1 MAEEKAKKVN
11 NASKYISK
19 DVIVIAVVLIAI
31 AAYIIAEC
39 YSATHVDIQTVT
51 AVKSTVYQTLDKKA
65 LVIRDEHTVEGNSSG
80 VTVAC
85 VNDGEKVK
93 VGGNIAMVF
102 SNSDNAKSYSSALDL
117 QSRLDYYINLESK
130 SAGTATDVE
139 QIDSDVIN
147 DVNDY
152 IRSSSSNNFS
162 AVQSAALDLNDKL
175 TRRQMIIGEDIDF
188 STVKQGL
195 EQKLNAINL
204 ESCKP
209 TGYVS
214 TKESGIFSSYS
225 DGCETA
231 FDYKNID
238 KLDVNTLDKYIAQAK
253 KAKKTDSLGKLITDY
268 EWYFACKVSADEVKG
283 IENGDILNVALKDS
297 DKVIECEVVSG
308 ATLDL
313 GVKEAVLILRSSEMD
328 SELASMRLEKFIP
341 DEARIQSVQDNY
353 KKVLSDV
360 KETAIK
366 AGRNPDDVRLMAVT
380 KTVESFYI
388 NKVLDLGA
396 DLIGENRVQEF
407 LGKKDE
413 LHLNGVEKHLIG
425 HLQTNKVKQIVG
437 EVDMIE
443 SVDSVHLAK
452 EISKIS
458 SKKEITTNILLEVN
472 VGKEES
478 KSGIFLEGLNDLIAE
493 VSEMENIKIK
503 GLMTIPPICDSE
515 AEVSKYF
522 ESMYQTFIDIKN
534 KKIDNVDMDI
544 LSMGMSH
551 DYEAAVKNGSNI
563 VRVGSAIFGA
573 RKYF

>member
-117 QSRLDYYINLESK
+117 KSRLDYYINLESK

-175 TRRQMIIGEDIDF
+175 TRRQMIIGEDI
-188 STVKQGL
+188 
-195 EQKLNAINL
+195 AINL

-328 SELASMRLEKFIP
+328 SELASMRLENIEIRFN
-341 DEARIQSVQDNY
+341 EY
-353 KKVLSDV
+353 TGFKVPSS
-360 KETAIK
+360 AIHINDK
-366 AGRNPDDVRLMAVT
+366 GE
-380 KTVESFYI
+380 KTVYALVANQVESLFI
-388 NKVLDLGA
+388 QPRIMLC
-396 DLIGENRVQEF
+396 
-407 LGKKDE
+407 
-413 LHLNGVEKHLIG
+413 LNTL
-425 HLQTNKVKQIVG
+425 LR
-437 EVDMIE
+437 M
-443 SVDSVHLAK
+443 
-452 EISKIS
+452 KIQF
-458 SKKEITTNILLEVN
+458 VY
-472 VGKEES
+472 
-478 KSGIFLEGLNDLIAE
+478 
-493 VSEMENIKIK
+493 
-503 GLMTIPPICDSE
+503 MT
-515 AEVSKYF
+515 K
-522 ESMYQTFIDIKN
+522 
-534 KKIDNVDMDI
+534 
-544 LSMGMSH
+544 
-551 DYEAAVKNGSNI
+551 
-563 VRVGSAIFGA
+563 
-573 RKYF
+573 

>member
-297 DKVIECEVVSG
+297 DKVIEFEVVSG

-328 SELASMRLEKFIP
+328 SELASMRLENIEIRFN
-341 DEARIQSVQDNY
+341 EY
-353 KKVLSDV
+353 TGFKVPSS
-360 KETAIK
+360 AIHINDK
-366 AGRNPDDVRLMAVT
+366 GE
-380 KTVESFYI
+380 KTVYALVANQVESRTG
-388 NKVLDLGA
+388 KVIYSTKDYVVFEYTPEDENSIRLYDQIITQGKDLH
-396 DLIGENRVQEF
+396 D
-407 LGKKDE
+407 GK
-413 LHLNGVEKHLIG
+413 VY
-425 HLQTNKVKQIVG
+425 T
-437 EVDMIE
+437 
-443 SVDSVHLAK
+443 
-452 EISKIS
+452 
-458 SKKEITTNILLEVN
+458 
-472 VGKEES
+472 
-478 KSGIFLEGLNDLIAE
+478 
-493 VSEMENIKIK
+493 
-503 GLMTIPPICDSE
+503 
-515 AEVSKYF
+515 
-522 ESMYQTFIDIKN
+522 
-534 KKIDNVDMDI
+534 
-544 LSMGMSH
+544 
-551 DYEAAVKNGSNI
+551 
-563 VRVGSAIFGA
+563 
-573 RKYF
+573 

>member
-162 AVQSAALDLNDKL
+162 AAQSAALDLNDKL

-297 DKVIECEVVSG
+297 DKVIECKVVSG

-328 SELASMRLEKFIP
+328 SELASMRLENIEIRFN
-341 DEARIQSVQDNY
+341 EY
-353 KKVLSDV
+353 TGFKVPSS
-360 KETAIK
+360 AIHINDK
-366 AGRNPDDVRLMAVT
+366 GE
-380 KTVESFYI
+380 KTVYALVANQVESRTG
-388 NKVLDLGA
+388 KVIYSTKDYVVFEYTPEDENSIRLYDQIITQGKDLH
-396 DLIGENRVQEF
+396 D
-407 LGKKDE
+407 GK
-413 LHLNGVEKHLIG
+413 VY
-425 HLQTNKVKQIVG
+425 T
-437 EVDMIE
+437 
-443 SVDSVHLAK
+443 
-452 EISKIS
+452 
-458 SKKEITTNILLEVN
+458 
-472 VGKEES
+472 
-478 KSGIFLEGLNDLIAE
+478 
-493 VSEMENIKIK
+493 
-503 GLMTIPPICDSE
+503 
-515 AEVSKYF
+515 
-522 ESMYQTFIDIKN
+522 
-534 KKIDNVDMDI
+534 
-544 LSMGMSH
+544 
-551 DYEAAVKNGSNI
+551 
-563 VRVGSAIFGA
+563 
-573 RKYF
+573 

>member
-162 AVQSAALDLNDKL
+162 AAQSAALDLNDKL

-313 GVKEAVLILRSSEMD
+313 GVKVAVLILRSSEMD
-328 SELASMRLEKFIP
+328 SELASMRLENIEIRFN
-341 DEARIQSVQDNY
+341 EY
-353 KKVLSDV
+353 TGFKVPSS
-360 KETAIK
+360 AIHINDK
-366 AGRNPDDVRLMAVT
+366 GE
-380 KTVESFYI
+380 KTVYALVANQVESRTG
-388 NKVLDLGA
+388 KVIYSTKDYVVFEYTPEDENSIRLYDQIITQGKDLH
-396 DLIGENRVQEF
+396 D
-407 LGKKDE
+407 GK
-413 LHLNGVEKHLIG
+413 VY
-425 HLQTNKVKQIVG
+425 T
-437 EVDMIE
+437 
-443 SVDSVHLAK
+443 
-452 EISKIS
+452 
-458 SKKEITTNILLEVN
+458 
-472 VGKEES
+472 
-478 KSGIFLEGLNDLIAE
+478 
-493 VSEMENIKIK
+493 
-503 GLMTIPPICDSE
+503 
-515 AEVSKYF
+515 
-522 ESMYQTFIDIKN
+522 
-534 KKIDNVDMDI
+534 
-544 LSMGMSH
+544 
-551 DYEAAVKNGSNI
+551 
-563 VRVGSAIFGA
+563 
-573 RKYF
+573 

>member
-214 TKESGIFSSYS
+214 TNESGIFSSYS

-297 DKVIECEVVSG
+297 DKVIEFEVVSG

-328 SELASMRLEKFIP
+328 SELASMRLENIEIRFN
-341 DEARIQSVQDNY
+341 EY
-353 KKVLSDV
+353 TGFKVPSS
-360 KETAIK
+360 AIHINDK
-366 AGRNPDDVRLMAVT
+366 GE
-380 KTVESFYI
+380 KTVYAFVANQVESRTG
-388 NKVLDLGA
+388 KVIYSTKDYVVFEYTPEDENSIRLYDQIITQGKDLH
-396 DLIGENRVQEF
+396 D
-407 LGKKDE
+407 GK
-413 LHLNGVEKHLIG
+413 VY
-425 HLQTNKVKQIVG
+425 T
-437 EVDMIE
+437 
-443 SVDSVHLAK
+443 
-452 EISKIS
+452 
-458 SKKEITTNILLEVN
+458 
-472 VGKEES
+472 
-478 KSGIFLEGLNDLIAE
+478 
-493 VSEMENIKIK
+493 
-503 GLMTIPPICDSE
+503 
-515 AEVSKYF
+515 
-522 ESMYQTFIDIKN
+522 
-534 KKIDNVDMDI
+534 
-544 LSMGMSH
+544 
-551 DYEAAVKNGSNI
+551 
-563 VRVGSAIFGA
+563 
-573 RKYF
+573 

>member
-188 STVKQGL
+188 STVKQDL

-297 DKVIECEVVSG
+297 DKVIECEVVCG

-328 SELASMRLEKFIP
+328 SELASMRLENIEIRFN
-341 DEARIQSVQDNY
+341 EY
-353 KKVLSDV
+353 TGFKVPSS
-360 KETAIK
+360 AIHINDK
-366 AGRNPDDVRLMAVT
+366 GE
-380 KTVESFYI
+380 KTVYALVANQVESRTG
-388 NKVLDLGA
+388 KVIYSTKDYVVFEYTPEDENSIRLYDQIITQGKDLH
-396 DLIGENRVQEF
+396 D
-407 LGKKDE
+407 GK
-413 LHLNGVEKHLIG
+413 VY
-425 HLQTNKVKQIVG
+425 T
-437 EVDMIE
+437 
-443 SVDSVHLAK
+443 
-452 EISKIS
+452 
-458 SKKEITTNILLEVN
+458 
-472 VGKEES
+472 
-478 KSGIFLEGLNDLIAE
+478 
-493 VSEMENIKIK
+493 
-503 GLMTIPPICDSE
+503 
-515 AEVSKYF
+515 
-522 ESMYQTFIDIKN
+522 
-534 KKIDNVDMDI
+534 
-544 LSMGMSH
+544 
-551 DYEAAVKNGSNI
+551 
-563 VRVGSAIFGA
+563 
-573 RKYF
+573 

>member
-19 DVIVIAVVLIAI
+19 DVIVIGVVLIAI

-238 KLDVNTLDKYIAQAK
+238 KLDVNTLDKYIDQAK

-328 SELASMRLEKFIP
+328 SELASMRLENIEIRFN
-341 DEARIQSVQDNY
+341 EY
-353 KKVLSDV
+353 TGFKVPSS
-360 KETAIK
+360 AIHINDK
-366 AGRNPDDVRLMAVT
+366 GE
-380 KTVESFYI
+380 KTVYALVANQVESRTG
-388 NKVLDLGA
+388 KVIYSTKDYVVFEYTPEDENSIRLYDQIITQGKDLH
-396 DLIGENRVQEF
+396 D
-407 LGKKDE
+407 GK
-413 LHLNGVEKHLIG
+413 VY
-425 HLQTNKVKQIVG
+425 T
-437 EVDMIE
+437 
-443 SVDSVHLAK
+443 
-452 EISKIS
+452 
-458 SKKEITTNILLEVN
+458 
-472 VGKEES
+472 
-478 KSGIFLEGLNDLIAE
+478 
-493 VSEMENIKIK
+493 
-503 GLMTIPPICDSE
+503 
-515 AEVSKYF
+515 
-522 ESMYQTFIDIKN
+522 
-534 KKIDNVDMDI
+534 
-544 LSMGMSH
+544 
-551 DYEAAVKNGSNI
+551 
-563 VRVGSAIFGA
+563 
-573 RKYF
+573 

>member
-297 DKVIECEVVSG
+297 DKVIECEVVRG

-328 SELASMRLEKFIP
+328 SELASMRLENIEIRFN
-341 DEARIQSVQDNY
+341 EY
-353 KKVLSDV
+353 TGFKVPSS
-360 KETAIK
+360 AIHINDK
-366 AGRNPDDVRLMAVT
+366 GE
-380 KTVESFYI
+380 KTVYALVANQVESRTG
-388 NKVLDLGA
+388 KVIYSTKDYVVFEYTPEDENSIRLYDQIITQGKDLH
-396 DLIGENRVQEF
+396 D
-407 LGKKDE
+407 GK
-413 LHLNGVEKHLIG
+413 VY
-425 HLQTNKVKQIVG
+425 T
-437 EVDMIE
+437 
-443 SVDSVHLAK
+443 
-452 EISKIS
+452 
-458 SKKEITTNILLEVN
+458 
-472 VGKEES
+472 
-478 KSGIFLEGLNDLIAE
+478 
-493 VSEMENIKIK
+493 
-503 GLMTIPPICDSE
+503 
-515 AEVSKYF
+515 
-522 ESMYQTFIDIKN
+522 
-534 KKIDNVDMDI
+534 
-544 LSMGMSH
+544 
-551 DYEAAVKNGSNI
+551 
-563 VRVGSAIFGA
+563 
-573 RKYF
+573 

>member
-162 AVQSAALDLNDKL
+162 AAQSAALDLNDKL

-297 DKVIECEVVSG
+297 DKVIECEVVNG

-328 SELASMRLEKFIP
+328 SELASMRLENIEIRFN
-341 DEARIQSVQDNY
+341 EY
-353 KKVLSDV
+353 TGFKVPSS
-360 KETAIK
+360 AIHINDK
-366 AGRNPDDVRLMAVT
+366 GE
-380 KTVESFYI
+380 KTIYALVANQVESRTG
-388 NKVLDLGA
+388 KVIYSTKDYVVFEYTPEDENSIRLYDQIITQGKDLH
-396 DLIGENRVQEF
+396 D
-407 LGKKDE
+407 GK
-413 LHLNGVEKHLIG
+413 VY
-425 HLQTNKVKQIVG
+425 T
-437 EVDMIE
+437 
-443 SVDSVHLAK
+443 
-452 EISKIS
+452 
-458 SKKEITTNILLEVN
+458 
-472 VGKEES
+472 
-478 KSGIFLEGLNDLIAE
+478 
-493 VSEMENIKIK
+493 
-503 GLMTIPPICDSE
+503 
-515 AEVSKYF
+515 
-522 ESMYQTFIDIKN
+522 
-534 KKIDNVDMDI
+534 
-544 LSMGMSH
+544 
-551 DYEAAVKNGSNI
+551 
-563 VRVGSAIFGA
+563 
-573 RKYF
+573 

>member
-308 ATLDL
+308 AMLDL

-328 SELASMRLEKFIP
+328 SELASMRLENIEIRFN
-341 DEARIQSVQDNY
+341 EY
-353 KKVLSDV
+353 TGFKVPSS
-360 KETAIK
+360 AIHINDK
-366 AGRNPDDVRLMAVT
+366 GE
-380 KTVESFYI
+380 KTVYALVANQVESRTG
-388 NKVLDLGA
+388 KVIYSTKDYVVFEYTPEDENSIRLYDQIITQGKDLH
-396 DLIGENRVQEF
+396 D
-407 LGKKDE
+407 GK
-413 LHLNGVEKHLIG
+413 VY
-425 HLQTNKVKQIVG
+425 T
-437 EVDMIE
+437 
-443 SVDSVHLAK
+443 
-452 EISKIS
+452 
-458 SKKEITTNILLEVN
+458 
-472 VGKEES
+472 
-478 KSGIFLEGLNDLIAE
+478 
-493 VSEMENIKIK
+493 
-503 GLMTIPPICDSE
+503 
-515 AEVSKYF
+515 
-522 ESMYQTFIDIKN
+522 
-534 KKIDNVDMDI
+534 
-544 LSMGMSH
+544 
-551 DYEAAVKNGSNI
+551 
-563 VRVGSAIFGA
+563 
-573 RKYF
+573 

>member
-65 LVIRDEHTVEGNSSG
+65 LVIRDEHAVEGNSSG

-152 IRSSSSNNFS
+152 IRSSSSNDFS

-313 GVKEAVLILRSSEMD
+313 GVKESVLILRSSEMD
-328 SELASMRLEKFIP
+328 SELASMRLENIEIRFN
-341 DEARIQSVQDNY
+341 EY
-353 KKVLSDV
+353 TGFKVPSS
-360 KETAIK
+360 AIHINDK
-366 AGRNPDDVRLMAVT
+366 GE
-380 KTVESFYI
+380 KTVYALVANQVESRTG
-388 NKVLDLGA
+388 KVIYSTKDYVVFEYTPEDENSIRLYDQIITQGKDLH
-396 DLIGENRVQEF
+396 D
-407 LGKKDE
+407 GK
-413 LHLNGVEKHLIG
+413 VY
-425 HLQTNKVKQIVG
+425 T
-437 EVDMIE
+437 
-443 SVDSVHLAK
+443 
-452 EISKIS
+452 
-458 SKKEITTNILLEVN
+458 
-472 VGKEES
+472 
-478 KSGIFLEGLNDLIAE
+478 
-493 VSEMENIKIK
+493 
-503 GLMTIPPICDSE
+503 
-515 AEVSKYF
+515 
-522 ESMYQTFIDIKN
+522 
-534 KKIDNVDMDI
+534 
-544 LSMGMSH
+544 
-551 DYEAAVKNGSNI
+551 
-563 VRVGSAIFGA
+563 
-573 RKYF
+573 

>member
-313 GVKEAVLILRSSEMD
+313 GDKEAVLILRSSEMD
-328 SELASMRLEKFIP
+328 SELASMRLENIEIRFN
-341 DEARIQSVQDNY
+341 EY
-353 KKVLSDV
+353 TGFKVPSS
-360 KETAIK
+360 AIHINDK
-366 AGRNPDDVRLMAVT
+366 GE
-380 KTVESFYI
+380 KTVYALVANQVESRTG
-388 NKVLDLGA
+388 KVIYSTKDYVVFEYTPEDENSIRLYDQIITQGKDLH
-396 DLIGENRVQEF
+396 D
-407 LGKKDE
+407 GK
-413 LHLNGVEKHLIG
+413 VY
-425 HLQTNKVKQIVG
+425 T
-437 EVDMIE
+437 
-443 SVDSVHLAK
+443 
-452 EISKIS
+452 
-458 SKKEITTNILLEVN
+458 
-472 VGKEES
+472 
-478 KSGIFLEGLNDLIAE
+478 
-493 VSEMENIKIK
+493 
-503 GLMTIPPICDSE
+503 
-515 AEVSKYF
+515 
-522 ESMYQTFIDIKN
+522 
-534 KKIDNVDMDI
+534 
-544 LSMGMSH
+544 
-551 DYEAAVKNGSNI
+551 
-563 VRVGSAIFGA
+563 
-573 RKYF
+573 

>member
-313 GVKEAVLILRSSEMD
+313 VGVKEAVLILRSSEMD
-328 SELASMRLEKFIP
+328 SELASMRLENIEIRFN
-341 DEARIQSVQDNY
+341 EY
-353 KKVLSDV
+353 TGFKVPSS
-360 KETAIK
+360 AIHINDK
-366 AGRNPDDVRLMAVT
+366 GE
-380 KTVESFYI
+380 KTVYALVANQVESRTG
-388 NKVLDLGA
+388 KVIYSTKDYVVFEYTPEDENSIRLYDQIITQGKDLH
-396 DLIGENRVQEF
+396 D
-407 LGKKDE
+407 GK
-413 LHLNGVEKHLIG
+413 VY
-425 HLQTNKVKQIVG
+425 T
-437 EVDMIE
+437 
-443 SVDSVHLAK
+443 
-452 EISKIS
+452 
-458 SKKEITTNILLEVN
+458 
-472 VGKEES
+472 
-478 KSGIFLEGLNDLIAE
+478 
-493 VSEMENIKIK
+493 
-503 GLMTIPPICDSE
+503 
-515 AEVSKYF
+515 
-522 ESMYQTFIDIKN
+522 
-534 KKIDNVDMDI
+534 
-544 LSMGMSH
+544 
-551 DYEAAVKNGSNI
+551 
-563 VRVGSAIFGA
+563 
-573 RKYF
+573 

>member
-152 IRSSSSNNFS
+152 IRSSSNNNFS

-204 ESCKP
+204 DSCKP

-313 GVKEAVLILRSSEMD
+313 GVKESVLILRSSEMD
-328 SELASMRLEKFIP
+328 SELASMRLENIEIRFN
-341 DEARIQSVQDNY
+341 EY
-353 KKVLSDV
+353 TGFKVPSS
-360 KETAIK
+360 AIHINNK
-366 AGRNPDDVRLMAVT
+366 GE
-380 KTVESFYI
+380 KTVYALVANQVESRTG
-388 NKVLDLGA
+388 KVIYSTKDYVVFEYTPEDENSIRLYDQIITQGKDLH
-396 DLIGENRVQEF
+396 D
-407 LGKKDE
+407 GK
-413 LHLNGVEKHLIG
+413 VY
-425 HLQTNKVKQIVG
+425 T
-437 EVDMIE
+437 
-443 SVDSVHLAK
+443 
-452 EISKIS
+452 
-458 SKKEITTNILLEVN
+458 
-472 VGKEES
+472 
-478 KSGIFLEGLNDLIAE
+478 
-493 VSEMENIKIK
+493 
-503 GLMTIPPICDSE
+503 
-515 AEVSKYF
+515 
-522 ESMYQTFIDIKN
+522 
-534 KKIDNVDMDI
+534 
-544 LSMGMSH
+544 
-551 DYEAAVKNGSNI
+551 
-563 VRVGSAIFGA
+563 
-573 RKYF
+573 

>member
-65 LVIRDEHTVEGNSSG
+65 LVIRDEHTVEENSSG

-85 VNDGEKVK
+85 VDDGEKVK

-152 IRSSSSNNFS
+152 IRSSSSNDFS

-297 DKVIECEVVSG
+297 DKVIECEVVNG

-328 SELASMRLEKFIP
+328 SELASMRLENIEIRFN
-341 DEARIQSVQDNY
+341 EY
-353 KKVLSDV
+353 TGFKVPSS
-360 KETAIK
+360 AIHINDK
-366 AGRNPDDVRLMAVT
+366 GE
-380 KTVESFYI
+380 KTVYALVANQVESRTG
-388 NKVLDLGA
+388 KVIYSTKDYVVFEYTPEDENSIRLYDQIITQGKDLH
-396 DLIGENRVQEF
+396 D
-407 LGKKDE
+407 GK
-413 LHLNGVEKHLIG
+413 VY
-425 HLQTNKVKQIVG
+425 T
-437 EVDMIE
+437 
-443 SVDSVHLAK
+443 
-452 EISKIS
+452 
-458 SKKEITTNILLEVN
+458 
-472 VGKEES
+472 
-478 KSGIFLEGLNDLIAE
+478 
-493 VSEMENIKIK
+493 
-503 GLMTIPPICDSE
+503 
-515 AEVSKYF
+515 
-522 ESMYQTFIDIKN
+522 
-534 KKIDNVDMDI
+534 
-544 LSMGMSH
+544 
-551 DYEAAVKNGSNI
+551 
-563 VRVGSAIFGA
+563 
-573 RKYF
+573 

>member
-308 ATLDL
+308 AMLDL

-328 SELASMRLEKFIP
+328 SELASMRLENIEIRFN
-341 DEARIQSVQDNY
+341 EY
-353 KKVLSDV
+353 TGFKVPSS
-360 KETAIK
+360 AIHINDK
-366 AGRNPDDVRLMAVT
+366 GE
-380 KTVESFYI
+380 KTVYALVANQVESRTGKAIYSTKDYVVFEYTPEDENSI
-388 NKVLDLGA
+388 RLYDQIITQGKDLHDGKVY
-396 DLIGENRVQEF
+396 
-407 LGKKDE
+407 
-413 LHLNGVEKHLIG
+413 
-425 HLQTNKVKQIVG
+425 T
-437 EVDMIE
+437 
-443 SVDSVHLAK
+443 
-452 EISKIS
+452 
-458 SKKEITTNILLEVN
+458 
-472 VGKEES
+472 
-478 KSGIFLEGLNDLIAE
+478 
-493 VSEMENIKIK
+493 
-503 GLMTIPPICDSE
+503 
-515 AEVSKYF
+515 
-522 ESMYQTFIDIKN
+522 
-534 KKIDNVDMDI
+534 
-544 LSMGMSH
+544 
-551 DYEAAVKNGSNI
+551 
-563 VRVGSAIFGA
+563 
-573 RKYF
+573 

>member
-162 AVQSAALDLNDKL
+162 AAQSAALDLNDKL

-204 ESCKP
+204 ELCKP

-297 DKVIECEVVSG
+297 DKVIECEVVNG

-328 SELASMRLEKFIP
+328 SELASMRLENIEIRFN
-341 DEARIQSVQDNY
+341 EY
-353 KKVLSDV
+353 TGFKVPSS
-360 KETAIK
+360 AIHINDK
-366 AGRNPDDVRLMAVT
+366 GE
-380 KTVESFYI
+380 KTIYALVANQVESRTG
-388 NKVLDLGA
+388 KVIYSTKDYVVFEYTPEDENSIRLYDQIITQGKDLH
-396 DLIGENRVQEF
+396 D
-407 LGKKDE
+407 GK
-413 LHLNGVEKHLIG
+413 VY
-425 HLQTNKVKQIVG
+425 T
-437 EVDMIE
+437 
-443 SVDSVHLAK
+443 
-452 EISKIS
+452 
-458 SKKEITTNILLEVN
+458 
-472 VGKEES
+472 
-478 KSGIFLEGLNDLIAE
+478 
-493 VSEMENIKIK
+493 
-503 GLMTIPPICDSE
+503 
-515 AEVSKYF
+515 
-522 ESMYQTFIDIKN
+522 
-534 KKIDNVDMDI
+534 
-544 LSMGMSH
+544 
-551 DYEAAVKNGSNI
+551 
-563 VRVGSAIFGA
+563 
-573 RKYF
+573 

>member
-152 IRSSSSNNFS
+152 IRFSSSNNFS

-308 ATLDL
+308 ATLAL

-328 SELASMRLEKFIP
+328 SELASMRLENIEIRFN
-341 DEARIQSVQDNY
+341 EY
-353 KKVLSDV
+353 TGFKVPSS
-360 KETAIK
+360 AIHINDK
-366 AGRNPDDVRLMAVT
+366 GE
-380 KTVESFYI
+380 KTVYALVANQVESRTG
-388 NKVLDLGA
+388 KVIYSTKDYVVFEYTPEDENSIRLYDQIITQGKDLH
-396 DLIGENRVQEF
+396 D
-407 LGKKDE
+407 GK
-413 LHLNGVEKHLIG
+413 VY
-425 HLQTNKVKQIVG
+425 T
-437 EVDMIE
+437 
-443 SVDSVHLAK
+443 
-452 EISKIS
+452 
-458 SKKEITTNILLEVN
+458 
-472 VGKEES
+472 
-478 KSGIFLEGLNDLIAE
+478 
-493 VSEMENIKIK
+493 
-503 GLMTIPPICDSE
+503 
-515 AEVSKYF
+515 
-522 ESMYQTFIDIKN
+522 
-534 KKIDNVDMDI
+534 
-544 LSMGMSH
+544 
-551 DYEAAVKNGSNI
+551 
-563 VRVGSAIFGA
+563 
-573 RKYF
+573 

>member
-297 DKVIECEVVSG
+297 DKVIECEVVIG

-328 SELASMRLEKFIP
+328 SELASMRLENIEIRFN
-341 DEARIQSVQDNY
+341 EY
-353 KKVLSDV
+353 TGFKVPSS
-360 KETAIK
+360 AIHINDK
-366 AGRNPDDVRLMAVT
+366 GE
-380 KTVESFYI
+380 KTVYALVANQVESRTG
-388 NKVLDLGA
+388 KVIYSTKDYVVFEYTPEDENSIRLYDQIITQGKDLH
-396 DLIGENRVQEF
+396 D
-407 LGKKDE
+407 GK
-413 LHLNGVEKHLIG
+413 VY
-425 HLQTNKVKQIVG
+425 T
-437 EVDMIE
+437 
-443 SVDSVHLAK
+443 
-452 EISKIS
+452 
-458 SKKEITTNILLEVN
+458 
-472 VGKEES
+472 
-478 KSGIFLEGLNDLIAE
+478 
-493 VSEMENIKIK
+493 
-503 GLMTIPPICDSE
+503 
-515 AEVSKYF
+515 
-522 ESMYQTFIDIKN
+522 
-534 KKIDNVDMDI
+534 
-544 LSMGMSH
+544 
-551 DYEAAVKNGSNI
+551 
-563 VRVGSAIFGA
+563 
-573 RKYF
+573 

>member
-297 DKVIECEVVSG
+297 DKVIECEVVSCE
-308 ATLDL
+308 TLDL

-328 SELASMRLEKFIP
+328 SELASMRLENIEIRFN
-341 DEARIQSVQDNY
+341 EY
-353 KKVLSDV
+353 TGFKVPSS
-360 KETAIK
+360 AIHINDK
-366 AGRNPDDVRLMAVT
+366 GE
-380 KTVESFYI
+380 KTVYALVANQVESRTG
-388 NKVLDLGA
+388 KVIYSTKDYVVFEYTPEDENSIRLYDQIITQGKDLH
-396 DLIGENRVQEF
+396 N
-407 LGKKDE
+407 GK
-413 LHLNGVEKHLIG
+413 VY
-425 HLQTNKVKQIVG
+425 T
-437 EVDMIE
+437 
-443 SVDSVHLAK
+443 
-452 EISKIS
+452 
-458 SKKEITTNILLEVN
+458 
-472 VGKEES
+472 
-478 KSGIFLEGLNDLIAE
+478 
-493 VSEMENIKIK
+493 
-503 GLMTIPPICDSE
+503 
-515 AEVSKYF
+515 
-522 ESMYQTFIDIKN
+522 
-534 KKIDNVDMDI
+534 
-544 LSMGMSH
+544 
-551 DYEAAVKNGSNI
+551 
-563 VRVGSAIFGA
+563 
-573 RKYF
+573 